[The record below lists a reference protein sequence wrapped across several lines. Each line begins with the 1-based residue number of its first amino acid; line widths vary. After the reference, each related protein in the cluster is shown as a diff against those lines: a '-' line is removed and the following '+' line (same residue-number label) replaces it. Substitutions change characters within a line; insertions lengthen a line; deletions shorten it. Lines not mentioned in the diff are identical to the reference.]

1 MSEVDAERIG
11 TSVEDGDIIIMMSD
25 GVSADAEAPWLIEL
39 LHRPNS
45 RSLKDYAS
53 YILTEAERQSGAEDD
68 ATVLV
73 LRVGKK

>member
-1 MSEVDAERIG
+1 
-11 TSVEDGDIIIMMSD
+11 MMSD
-25 GVSADAEAPWLIEL
+25 GVSTDAEAPWLIEL

-53 YILTEAERQSGAEDD
+53 YILTEAERINGEDD
-68 ATVLV
+68 DRTVLV